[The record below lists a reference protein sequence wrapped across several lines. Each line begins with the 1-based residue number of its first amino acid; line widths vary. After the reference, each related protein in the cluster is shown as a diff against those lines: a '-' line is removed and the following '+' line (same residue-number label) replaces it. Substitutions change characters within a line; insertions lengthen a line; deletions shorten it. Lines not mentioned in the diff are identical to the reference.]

1 MSNVILGQGWAGDEL
16 GVVSI
21 APFVLMAF
29 VVGLAGVGSGLVM
42 PASNNAAMDLLPEQ
56 AGVISGMRGVFRS
69 TGGILGTAAIV
80 VILSLSEDQAAGLR
94 MAFTVYGIVLLA
106 AIPLTLL
113 IPEMPRQSR
122 TGSDRSVAARG
133 RDRPPPT
140 RRAVRRRPPRRSP
153 ALTAQAQARPEP
165 DGVPPIERPSSHPPR
180 P

>member
-42 PASNNAAMDLLPEQ
+42 PASNNAAMDLLPER
-56 AGVISGMRGVFRS
+56 AGVISGMRGVPLD
-69 TGGILGTAAIV
+69 GWILGTAAIV
-80 VILSLSEDQAAGLR
+80 VILSLSEDQAAGPP

-122 TGSDRSVAARG
+122 TGSDRSGGGSR
-133 RDRPPPT
+133 T
-140 RRAVRRRPPRRSP
+140 RSP
-153 ALTAQAQARPEP
+153 AADT
-165 DGVPPIERPSSHPPR
+165 PSGASAPAS
-180 P
+180 